1 MTATVLGS
9 RTTFLSAAPDGSVRP
24 EFRPHQRHANI
35 VQVVSA
41 RSEARANLPAG
52 TEVRL
57 RSGAAGREVQA
68 LWRAQH
74 FTLRN
79 YSHDFLLRFRLRTSR
94 PSCDGRGAAGGWL
107 HCLRPQRQ
115 GRSTASAAL
124 AAAKSPRCFSQQD
137 QRTKMDRGW
146 RRIEWFE
153 RNSEV
158 HSLSG
163 PCEDRSGGRS
173 SGSPRLGRVRALPE
187 RAILTPLRVVSP
199 NPFGFRPSDD
209 CPSRISPR

>member
-1 MTATVLGS
+1 VFIREWVRTAVSSVMTWFH
-9 RTTFLSAAPDGSVRP
+9 RM
-24 EFRPHQRHANI
+24 PHQRHANI

-124 AAAKSPRCFSQQD
+124 AAAKPPRCFSQQD

-146 RRIEWFE
+146 RRIE
-153 RNSEV
+153 
-158 HSLSG
+158 
-163 PCEDRSGGRS
+163 
-173 SGSPRLGRVRALPE
+173 
-187 RAILTPLRVVSP
+187 
-199 NPFGFRPSDD
+199 
-209 CPSRISPR
+209 